1 MEKSI
6 VITKEMVTKTIL
18 FGACRVP
25 EIVTRIEQ
33 IPQSDLLWEER
44 MLPIKGVDL
53 RIPLWTLSGY
63 GYGAG
68 AGDGDGAGYGYGDG
82 YGDGDGDGAGY
93 GDGAGAGYG
102 SGYGYGYG
110 DG

>member
-1 MEKSI
+1 MENSI

-25 EIVTRIEQ
+25 EIGTRIEQ
-33 IPQSDLLWEER
+33 IPQSDLLWAER

-53 RIPLWTLSGY
+53 RIPLWILSGYGSGSGDGY

-68 AGDGDGAGYGYGDG
+68 AGYGDG
-82 YGDGDGDGAGY
+82 YGDGDGDGY
-93 GDGAGAGYG
+93 GKLYAELPALCN
-102 SGYGYGYG
+102 
-110 DG
+110 